1 MKHIVTV
8 SEVFIDQKKQGLSNL
23 TGKSDDSPWAG
34 REEVSLRA
42 TCVRPPLF
50 FKYTLVSI

>member
-1 MKHIVTV
+1 MKHIVTGDV
-8 SEVFIDQKKQGLSNL
+8 YLDQKKEGISNL

>member
-1 MKHIVTV
+1 MKHIVTGD
-8 SEVFIDQKKQGLSNL
+8 VFIDQKKQGLSNL